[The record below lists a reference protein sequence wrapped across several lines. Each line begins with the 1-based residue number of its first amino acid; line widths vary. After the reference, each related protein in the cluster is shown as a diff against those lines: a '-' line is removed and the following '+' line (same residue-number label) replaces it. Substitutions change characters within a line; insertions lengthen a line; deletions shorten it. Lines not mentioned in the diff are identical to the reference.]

1 MDVATR
7 NLEVRRCPSGR
18 GRRARQSEEV
28 AQERLALARQDGLR
42 VELDALD
49 GEMTMAQAHDL
60 AVLSSRGDLED
71 GGETLVEHHQRVVAR
86 GIEVLLEP
94 REHPAAIVMDAGGL
108 AVHLLARA
116 RDGAPERLA
125 DGLVPE
131 TDAENRRGRVEA
143 SDQTERDARAVR
155 IARPRGD
162 DDALGLESLDVF
174 DGDLVVPG
182 HVHARAQLAHVLHE
196 VVGERVVVVQ
206 HENHG
211 FTGSGGERQLPLL
224 PRAPPPD
231 LAISPCFS
239 LPDPGGSAGC
249 RSSPGPPH
257 QLLQSHRASP
267 YRIRGGAPAAA
278 PPPGPPTS
286 SCNLTVLLL
295 TGSGGERRLPLLPR
309 APPPARVVSPRFSL
323 PWRRVLPRALL

>member
-18 GRRARQSEEV
+18 GHRARQSEEV

-42 VELDALD
+42 VELDTLH
-49 GEMTMAQAHDL
+49 GQMPMAQAHDL

-162 DDALGLESLDVF
+162 DDALGLESLHLVER
-174 DGDLVVPG
+174 DLVVAR
-182 HVHARAQLAHVLHE
+182 HVHAGAQLAHVLDE

-206 HENHG
+206 HENH
-211 FTGSGGERQLPLL
+211 
-224 PRAPPPD
+224 D
-231 LAISPCFS
+231 

-257 QLLQSHRASP
+257 QLLQSHRTSP
-267 YRIRGGAPAAA
+267 W
-278 PPPGPPTS
+278 PG
-286 SCNLTVLLL
+286 
-295 TGSGGERRLPLLPR
+295 
-309 APPPARVVSPRFSL
+309 VVSCL
-323 PWRRVLPRALL
+323 PPLCWDIRRARIMPRALEQVSSHSVFGSESATMPAPTWMEARPPWQTTVRMVMQESRVPE

>member
-18 GRRARQSEEV
+18 GHRARQSEEV

-42 VELDALD
+42 VELDTLH
-49 GEMTMAQAHDL
+49 GQMPMAQAHDL

-162 DDALGLESLDVF
+162 DDALGLESLHLVER
-174 DGDLVVPG
+174 DLVVAR
-182 HVHARAQLAHVLHE
+182 HVHAGAQLAHVLDE
-196 VVGERVVVVQ
+196 VVGERVVIIQ
-206 HENHG
+206 HQDHD
-211 FTGSGGERQLPLL
+211 LP
-224 PRAPPPD
+224 
-231 LAISPCFS
+231 S
-239 LPDPGGSAGC
+239 
-249 RSSPGPPH
+249 
-257 QLLQSHRASP
+257 

-295 TGSGGERRLPLLPR
+295 TGSGGERQLPLLPR
-309 APPPARVVSPRFSL
+309 APPPALAISPCFSL
-323 PWRRVLPRALL
+323 PDPGGSAGCRSSPGPPHQLV